1 MVNVQTK
8 AVMTPGQ
15 RQKARL
21 QRVNSAKNIPGIRV
35 EPASG
40 AGFTAEQM
48 RRLLKHPRAGGFRSE
63 GPIEWPNDTFTQR
76 RLKEGSVK
84 LVEAKKTDKPDKPD
98 KPNKPPPAKS
108 TSDSNSA
115 A

>member
-1 MVNVQTK
+1 MVSMQTK
-8 AVMTPGQ
+8 VMTPGQ

-21 QRVNSAKNIPGIRV
+21 QRIRGAVNVPGLRV

-40 AGFTAEQM
+40 AGFTEEQM

-76 RLKEGSVK
+76 RLKEGSVRLATEK
-84 LVEAKKTDKPDKPD
+84 PPTPPPEAKPEAKPKPHQHR
-98 KPNKPPPAKS
+98 S
-108 TSDSNSA
+108 ESNSA